1 MSEGGT
7 LLTIFASLV
16 NRTSLLEHIPSMGL
30 FFRLINHRMLWL
42 ILCVTMVMAIA
53 TSVGIAL
60 HKGAANRMKS
70 ILVVWIGACLFLMLY
85 VTVIGRAPNEN
96 ANVML
101 TPFWS
106 IGAMRD
112 GLVETYYEKIYNV
125 LFFIPLGAL
134 FGLFF
139 RRKVMARHLLA
150 GAIVSISIE
159 LLQLLTRTGTCET
172 DDVICNTLGC
182 IMGALMVY
190 AIRCACRR

>member
-1 MSEGGT
+1 MD
-7 LLTIFASLV
+7 
-16 NRTSLLEHIPSMGL
+16 L
-30 FFRLINHRMLWL
+30 FFRLFNPGIPRL

-134 FGLFF
+134 SGLYFK
-139 RRKVMARHLLA
+139 RKVMARSLLA
-150 GAIVSISIE
+150 GAVVSISIE
-159 LLQLLTRTGTCET
+159 LLQLVTRTGTCET

-182 IMGALMVY
+182 IMGASMVY
-190 AIRCACRR
+190 AINCVCRR

>member
-7 LLTIFASLV
+7 LLTLLALLV
-16 NRTSLLEHIPSMGL
+16 NRTSLLVHFPSMGL

-60 HKGAANRMKS
+60 HKRVSNRKKS
-70 ILVVWIGACLFLMLY
+70 ILMVWIGACLFLMLY
-85 VTVIGRAPNEN
+85 VTVIGRAPSEN

-125 LFFIPLGAL
+125 LFFIPLGVL
-134 FGLFF
+134 FGLYFK
-139 RRKVMARHLLA
+139 RKVMARSLLA
-150 GAIVSISIE
+150 GAIVSICIE
-159 LLQLLTRTGTCET
+159 LLQLVTRTGTCET